1 MPLKGLVKFFTI
13 AMILVCIFQ
22 LSITY
27 FVNQKE
33 SEVAAR
39 VNKKLKTEFV
49 DAKVKYPNDVNLQ
62 QKYTDTLN
70 VEKTKIYISEDKKAA
85 KEQTAYWLNYKD
97 AKKSQLQLGLDLQ
110 GGMSVT
116 LEVAMDALLKKLSI
130 NKADVN
136 LVKALEAANLRK
148 ANSSANFIT
157 LFKQEFEKAAPGASL
172 AGLFANSSNGKITVN
187 SSNNEVEKYLN
198 GISDEAFESNVKTI
212 TKRLDG
218 FGLVQPGIYPDK
230 VSKTV
235 NIELAGVKNPED
247 MKKNL
252 QTSANLEMWEVQ
264 NPSPAFIQ
272 SLRMAD
278 GAYLADST
286 KITTNKKK
294 FDDILKASGGNQL
307 GNVSEE
313 DVEFFK
319 ERLNSDTYK
328 NAIGTSTKVLL
339 GQPQEI
345 NDKTFVP
352 VYAIATNGEDKAP
365 ISGGMVA
372 TSSFNKN
379 PLTGKPEVTLNLNN
393 EGETKFDEMAARLY
407 GKGSIAVVLDDLVYS
422 APTINAQKFG
432 GTAVISGSMDVNEA
446 SELSTVL
453 NSGKLSA
460 PVRIV
465 QDYVVGPT
473 LGKDA
478 INGGF
483 MSFGIA
489 FLVIFGLM
497 LLYYNTAGWVANL
510 ALICNLLFTIGALS
524 MLGFTLTAP
533 GIAGLV
539 LTIGMAVDTNVI
551 IFERI
556 KEELERGKDYAAAVA
571 EGYRRSMAPVL
582 DAHFT
587 TFLTAAI
594 LFYFGIGPI
603 KGFATTQMLG
613 IVLSLFCGILVSR
626 LITDWYTNKS
636 RHFNYFTNLSKK
648 VFKHAQFKFIE
659 YRKVTYI
666 ISGVVLALGIAA
678 IFNGFDTGVEYA
690 GGRSYTINLEKGV
703 KETKTI
709 KEGLTAS
716 FGGKAPVIKNIKG
729 SDKIFE
735 ITTSYLITDTR
746 DNKIVDSIV
755 RQKLYDGVKTYL
767 PALSTEFG
775 FANGKDGFG
784 VIGSKKVEPS
794 ISDDLKRGAQKAAFF
809 SILLIALY
817 IFIRFRDWRYS
828 LGTIVALLHD
838 VLVTLAVFSFCKGF
852 MPFALELD
860 QHFIAAVLT
869 VIGFSMN
876 DTIIV
881 FDRVRENAK
890 KMQGESKE
898 VIINKSINETL
909 SRTIMTSLTVFLTIL
924 ILFIFGGEATR
935 GFAFAMLVGVIVGTY
950 SSIFVAAPILVD
962 FAKNTPLG
970 KADFVDHTDEVTL
983 AAEKAIK

>member
-1 MPLKGLVKFFTI
+1 
-13 AMILVCIFQ
+13 MILVCIFQ

-27 FVNQKE
+27 FVNQKVKE
-33 SEVAAR
+33 IDVR
-39 VNKKLKTEFV
+39 VDKKLKTEF
-49 DAKVKYPNDVNLQ
+49 AGASA
-62 QKYTDTLN
+62 
-70 VEKTKIYISEDKKAA
+70 EKLAIERAKIYISEDKKAS
-85 KEQTAYWLNYKD
+85 KEQTAYWLDYKE

-116 LEVAMDALLKKLSI
+116 LEVAMDALLKKLSS
-130 NKADVN
+130 NKADPN
-136 LVKALEAANLRK
+136 MLKALEEANKRK

-157 LFKQEFEKAAPGASL
+157 LFREEFEKAAPGASL
-172 AGLFANSSNGKITVN
+172 AGLFAASSNEKITVN
-187 SSNNEVEKYLN
+187 SSNSQVESYLN

-235 NIELAGVKNPED
+235 NIELAGVRNPED

-252 QTSANLEMWEVQ
+252 QTSANLEMWEVL
-264 NPSPAFIQ
+264 NPNPQYIQ
-272 SLRMAD
+272 SLRLAD
-278 GAYLADST
+278 AAYLADST

-294 FDDILKASGGNQL
+294 FDDILKPTGGNQL
-307 GNVSEE
+307 GNLNEE

-319 ERLNSDTYK
+319 ERLNSEQYR
-328 NAIGTSTKVLL
+328 NAIGVNSKVLL
-339 GQPQEI
+339 GMPTEI
-345 NDKTFVP
+345 NNKTIVP

-365 ISGGMVA
+365 ISGGMITKSVD
-372 TSSFNKN
+372 NKD
-379 PLTGKPEVTLNLNN
+379 PLTGKPNVTLNLNS

-407 GKGSIAVVLDDLVYS
+407 GKGSIAVVLDDKVYS
-422 APTINAQKFG
+422 APTINAQKYF
-432 GTAVISGSMDVNEA
+432 GTAVISGSMDVKEA

-489 FLVIFGLM
+489 FLVIFALM
-497 LLYYNTAGWVANL
+497 LLYYNTSGWVANI

-556 KEELERGKDYAAAVA
+556 KEELEKGKDYAAAVA
-571 EGYRRSMAPVL
+571 EGYRRSLAPVL

-626 LITDWYTNKS
+626 LITDWYTNKN
-636 RHFNYFTNLSKK
+636 RNFNYFTSLSKK

-690 GGRSYTINLEKGV
+690 GGRSYTINLEKSV
-703 KETKTI
+703 KETKTL

-716 FGGKAPVIKNIKG
+716 FGGKAPVVKSIKG

-746 DNKIVDSIV
+746 ENKIVDSIV
-755 RQKLYDGVKTYL
+755 RNGLFSGVKSYL
-767 PALSTEFG
+767 PTTTTEPA
-775 FANGKDGFG
+775 FAIGNGGLG
-784 VIGSKKVEPS
+784 IIGSKKVEPS

-898 VIINKSINETL
+898 KIINTSINETL

-970 KADFVDHTDEVTL
+970 KADFVDHTDEITL